1 MDPRNEILAQNLVNY
16 STAVK
21 AGDKVLHPHHRHQ
34 RI

>member
-16 STAVK
+16 STADK
-21 AGDKVLHPHHRHQ
+21 AGDKVYHTSRHQ